1 MTRSS
6 ALVALLAVAPFAIA
20 PAASAQTS
28 DYLTPAS
35 ARLSPSTAA
44 YAGLY
49 ATDGGMVEVR
59 PSGAGIAL
67 VAYGAPVAARLR
79 ALAATDDATDART
92 ETLLEAWIAGDLDAV
107 ASAAR
112 PARQPATAQTL
123 AAYRAALVR
132 GHGRAVAGSV
142 VGTFWQ
148 IDGRK
153 ATLVQVLF
161 ERGTEWAAFV
171 WDEDGALVTVTRG
184 LSPVTLGTVRPSGA
198 DAFGSGPAAVTFDR
212 EADGRI
218 ASVRVGEQFTAL
230 R

>member
-1 MTRSS
+1 MTRYS
-6 ALVALLAVAPFAIA
+6 ALAALLAVAPL
-20 PAASAQTS
+20 AAAQSS
-28 DYLTPAS
+28 DYLTPTS
-35 ARLSPSTAA
+35 LSLSPSTAA

-49 ATDGGMVEVR
+49 AADGGMVEVR

-67 VAYGAPVAARLR
+67 VAYGAPVAARLK
-79 ALAATDDATDART
+79 ALTVTDDATDART
-92 ETLLEAWIAGDLDAV
+92 EALLDAWIAGDLAAV
-107 ASAAR
+107 AAAAR
-112 PARQPATAQTL
+112 PARQPATADAL

-132 GHGRAVAGSV
+132 GHGEAVAGGV

-171 WDEDGALVTVTRG
+171 WDEDGALVTMTRG
-184 LSPVTLGTVRPSGA
+184 LSPVTLGTVRPSGG
-198 DAFGSGPAAVTFDR
+198 DAFGSGSVAVTFDR

-218 ASVRVGEQFTAL
+218 VSVRVGEQFVAL